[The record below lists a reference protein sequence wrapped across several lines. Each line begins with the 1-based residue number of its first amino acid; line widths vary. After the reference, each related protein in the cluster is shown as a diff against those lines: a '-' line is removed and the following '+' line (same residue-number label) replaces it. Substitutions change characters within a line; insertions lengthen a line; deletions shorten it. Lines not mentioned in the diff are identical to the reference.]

1 MWYKKWE
8 YKQQHDSVGNIKIW
22 QFCEKLGFNRSRLWY
37 KNQPESVVVNE
48 NFKILWNFTIQYD
61 DMIEARNPDIVEV
74 DKVKQETMIIDVAIP
89 GDTRVCDNEWEKI
102 TKYSFLKDKIAR
114 LWHVKKDCCNSHCS
128 WSIRSYNNKF
138 WEISWKPWN

>member
-8 YKQQHDSVGNIKIW
+8 YKQRHDSVGNIKIW

-37 KNQPESVVVNE
+37 ENQPESVVVNE

-102 TKYSFLKDKIAR
+102 T
-114 LWHVKKDCCNSHCS
+114 
-128 WSIRSYNNKF
+128 
-138 WEISWKPWN
+138 